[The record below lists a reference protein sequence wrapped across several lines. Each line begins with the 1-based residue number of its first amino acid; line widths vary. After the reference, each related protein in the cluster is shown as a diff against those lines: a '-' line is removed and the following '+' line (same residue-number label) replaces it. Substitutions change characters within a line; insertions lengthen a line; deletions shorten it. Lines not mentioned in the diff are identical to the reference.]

1 MAELEKCSVLFLTLR
16 KRPTPSANVYFGVLS
31 LHPTDPQTGCQ
42 WTSGNSLRTLL
53 REGIV
58 PIVRA
63 VIKLEIRGPHNLT
76 EDLPSAQT

>member
-1 MAELEKCSVLFLTLR
+1 MLSFVLDAAQAAHAFGECLLR
-16 KRPTPSANVYFGVLS
+16 FLS